1 MWTLALLGLIQAPGD
16 LIYRI
21 QATAPV
27 TLTLPACPEG
37 EGHWI
42 RAAGKRWVRV
52 KPTQAEGG
60 LQFRLDPEEWEG
72 GEALLVV
79 GKTVGVDLADE
90 QPPKVAA
97 LRVDGARVADAPVVD
112 LDWRTAPP
120 REIAWEVEDR
130 SRLDTASLLVQV
142 NGQAFAPGTPGIRV
156 RPSSAGRKLAIA
168 VEPEKLPGI
177 DARVETRVA
186 LSLADTSPTRN
197 ALERTLV
204 YRRMAPPEGGKP
216 VVAHV
221 DSCFEGY
228 TPETL
233 VDGKVMEPGT
243 STFGV
248 TWASAETN
256 TPHWAV
262 LIFDKPRA
270 VAGVELYW
278 AHFQGEY
285 MVSTRYAVEA
295 WDGARWRPLAEAKGQ
310 EPAKSTAH
318 RFDPVTTTAIRV
330 RQPAGGGHPARP
342 HLMWLTEIKPL

>member
-16 LIYRI
+16 LTYRI

-52 KPTQAEGG
+52 KAEQAEGA
-60 LQFRLDPEEWEG
+60 LHFRLDPAGWEG

-79 GKTVGVDLADE
+79 GKTKGIDLADE
-90 QPPKVAA
+90 QPPKVTA
-97 LRVDGARVADAPVVD
+97 LRVDGARVADAPTVD
-112 LDWRTAPP
+112 LDWRVAPP
-120 REIAWEVEDR
+120 RQILWELEDK
-130 SRLDTASLLVQV
+130 SRLNTDTLRILV

-156 RPSSAGRKLAIA
+156 NPSSAGRKLAIA
-168 VEPEKLPGI
+168 VEPEKLPGM
-177 DARVETRVA
+177 AAPAETRVV
-186 LSLADTSPTRN
+186 LSLSDASPTRN
-197 ALERTLV
+197 ALERALV

-216 VVAHV
+216 VAVHV

-233 VDGKVMEPGT
+233 VDGKVMEPGAT
-243 STFGV
+243 TYGV
-248 TWASAETN
+248 TWASAETG
-256 TPHWAV
+256 TPHWVV
-262 LIFDKPRA
+262 LVFDKPRA

-285 MVSTRYAVEA
+285 MVSSRYAIEA
-295 WDGARWRPLAEAKGQ
+295 WDGARWRPLAEATGEQ
-310 EPAKSTAH
+310 PAKSTTH
-318 RFDPVTTTAIRV
+318 RFAPVTTTAIRI
-330 RQPAGGGHPARP
+330 RQPARGGHPGRP
-342 HLMWLTEIKPL
+342 HLMWLTEIKPF